1 MTNVV
6 VVHEEGDRF
15 ALTIRG
21 HRIVVDQPVEDGGGD
36 AGPTPTELFVASLA
50 SCIAFYA
57 GRFLRRHNQSDEG
70 LAVRATFHMSSDR
83 PARVGWIRL
92 EVDVPQLPASKLDAL
107 LAVINHCTVH
117 NSMRTHPNVRIEV
130 GQSEAAA

>member
-1 MTNVV
+1 MNNVV

-21 HRIVVDQPVEDGGGD
+21 HRIVVDQAVQDGGGD

-50 SCIAFYA
+50 SCVAFYA

-70 LAVRATFHMSSDR
+70 LAVRATFHMSIDR
-83 PARVGWIRL
+83 PAHVGSIRL
-92 EVDVPQLPASKLDAL
+92 EVDVPRLPASKHDAF
-107 LAVINHCTVH
+107 LAVIDHCTVH
-117 NSMRTHPNVRIEV
+117 NSMRTPPNIRIEV
-130 GQSEAAA
+130 GLTEAAA

>member
-50 SCIAFYA
+50 SCVAFPTPN
-57 GRFLRRHNQSDEG
+57 GHRRSPSC
-70 LAVRATFHMSSDR
+70 RS
-83 PARVGWIRL
+83 
-92 EVDVPQLPASKLDAL
+92 
-107 LAVINHCTVH
+107 
-117 NSMRTHPNVRIEV
+117 
-130 GQSEAAA
+130 

>member
-1 MTNVV
+1 MANVL

-15 ALTIRG
+15 ATTIRG

-50 SCIAFYA
+50 SCVAFYA

-70 LAVRATFHMSSDR
+70 LAVRATFHMSVDR
-83 PARVGWIRL
+83 PARVGSIRL
-92 EVDVPQLPASKLDAL
+92 EVEVPQLPASKHDAF
-107 LAVINHCTVH
+107 LAVIDHCTVH
-117 NSMRTHPNVRIEV
+117 NSIRTHPGVDIELAV
-130 GQSEAAA
+130 AKLVA